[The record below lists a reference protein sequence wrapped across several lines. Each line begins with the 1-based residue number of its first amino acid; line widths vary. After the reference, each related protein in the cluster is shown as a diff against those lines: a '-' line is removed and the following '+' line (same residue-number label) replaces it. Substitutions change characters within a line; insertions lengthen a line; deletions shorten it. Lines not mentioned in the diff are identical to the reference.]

1 MRTGI
6 ALHLAA
12 LAHADRLLEATV
24 REAAMSSPEW
34 WEAHHQ
40 LAKLKPG
47 TSWFGPIGR
56 AIARDIAKRHY
67 SRSCA
72 LGDAVV
78 LGSGYSKTPYWL
90 ARTGAFRRVYG
101 VDSSPSSILA
111 MRRYAKALDHGGRGW
126 DIVRYVRADVTRPG
140 QFRRNVSLVLDEGV
154 LDVLQAGPG
163 IDPAARSA
171 ARQVMEEYLER
182 TAGLVRPGGALIVVG
197 YAGDP
202 SVVNQTTLELS
213 CWTRIGG
220 FLRLDALDADPRHA
234 CSPWGPGAYV
244 LTRRRVAD
252 DRVEIV

>member
-1 MRTGI
+1 MRAGI
-6 ALHLAA
+6 ALYLA
-12 LAHADRLLEATV
+12 LASADRLLEATV

-40 LAKLKPG
+40 LAKLRPG

-56 AIARDIAKRHY
+56 AIARDIAKRY
-67 SRSCA
+67 GRSCA

-126 DIVRYVRADVTRPG
+126 DIVRYVRADLTRPG
-140 QFRRNVSLVLDEGV
+140 QFRSDASLVLDEGV

-163 IDPAARSA
+163 IDAAARSA

-202 SVVNQTTLELS
+202 SIVNQSTLELS
-213 CWTRIGG
+213 CWTRHGG
-220 FLRLDALDADPRHA
+220 FLGLDALGADPRRA

-244 LTRRRVAD
+244 LTRTSNL
-252 DRVEIV
+252 IS

>member
-1 MRTGI
+1 
-6 ALHLAA
+6 
-12 LAHADRLLEATV
+12 
-24 REAAMSSPEW
+24 MSSPEW

-56 AIARDIAKRHY
+56 AVARDIAKRRY

-72 LGDAVV
+72 LGDAMV

-101 VDSSPSSILA
+101 IDSSISAVRA
-111 MRRYAKALDHGGRGW
+111 MSRYAKALDHGGRGGW
-126 DIVRYVRADVTRPG
+126 DIVRYVKADVTRPG
-140 QFRRNVSLVLDEGV
+140 QFRSNASLVLDEGV

-171 ARQVMEEYLER
+171 ARQVMDEYLER
-182 TAGLVRPGGALIVVG
+182 ALELVRPGGAFVVVG

-202 SVVNQTTLELS
+202 SIVNQSTLELS
-213 CWTRIGG
+213 CWTRAGG
-220 FLRLDALDADPRHA
+220 FLGLDALGADPRRA

-244 LTRRRVAD
+244 LHSRGPQPP
-252 DRVEIV
+252 

>member
-1 MRTGI
+1 MKRI
-6 ALHLAA
+6 ALLCCCVA
-12 LAHADRLLEATV
+12 ADRLLEATV

-56 AIARDIAKRHY
+56 AIARDIAKKY
-67 SRSCA
+67 TRSCA

-78 LGSGYSKTPYWL
+78 LGSGFSKTPYWL

-101 VDSSPSSILA
+101 IDSSISAVRA
-111 MRRYAKALDHGGRGW
+111 MSRYAKALDHGGRGW

-140 QFRRNVSLVLDEGV
+140 QFRRDASLVLDEGV

-182 TAGLVRPGGALIVVG
+182 ALDLVRPGGALVVVG

-220 FLRLDALDADPRHA
+220 FLRLDALDADPRRA

-244 LTRRRVAD
+244 LSRHV
-252 DRVEIV
+252 

>member
-1 MRTGI
+1 MRAGI
-6 ALHLAA
+6 ALYLAA
-12 LAHADRLLEATV
+12 GLASADRLLEATV

-56 AIARDIAKRHY
+56 AIARDIANHHY
-67 SRSCA
+67 TRSCA

-78 LGSGYSKTPYWL
+78 LGSGFSKTPYWL

-101 VDSSPSSILA
+101 IDSSISAVRA
-111 MRRYAKALDHGGRGW
+111 MSRYAKALDHGARGGW
-126 DIVRYVRADVTRPG
+126 DIVRYVKADVTRPG
-140 QFRRNVSLVLDEGV
+140 QFRRDASLVLDEGV

-171 ARQVMEEYLER
+171 ARQVMDAYVER
-182 TAGLVRPGGALIVVG
+182 AAGLVRPGGALIVVG
-197 YAGDP
+197 YAGNP
-202 SVVNQTTLELS
+202 AVVNQTTLELS
-213 CWTRIGG
+213 CWTRTGG
-220 FLRLDALDADPRHA
+220 FLGLDALGDPRRS

-244 LTRRRVAD
+244 LTRLV
-252 DRVEIV
+252 

>member
-1 MRTGI
+1 MRAGI
-6 ALHLAA
+6 ALYLAA
-12 LAHADRLLEATV
+12 GLASADRLLEATV

-56 AIARDIAKRHY
+56 AIARDIANHHY
-67 SRSCA
+67 TRSCA

-78 LGSGYSKTPYWL
+78 LGSGFSKTPYWL

-101 VDSSPSSILA
+101 IDSSISAVRA
-111 MRRYAKALDHGGRGW
+111 MSRYAKALDHGGRGW
-126 DIVRYVRADVTRPG
+126 DIVRYVRADLTRRA
-140 QFRRNVSLVLDEGV
+140 QFRSNASLVVDEGV

-163 IDPAARSA
+163 IDPTARSS
-171 ARQVMEEYLER
+171 ARQVMDEYLVR
-182 TAGLVRPGGALIVVG
+182 ASGLIRPGGALVVVG

-202 SVVNQTTLELS
+202 SVVNRTTLELS
-213 CWTRIGG
+213 CWTRRG
-220 FLRLDALDADPRHA
+220 FLGLDALGADPRRA

-244 LTRRRVAD
+244 LTRLV
-252 DRVEIV
+252 

>member
-40 LAKLKPG
+40 LAKLRPG

-56 AIARDIAKRHY
+56 AIARDIAKRYY

-78 LGSGYSKTPYWL
+78 LGSGFSKTPYWL

-101 VDSSPSSILA
+101 IDSSISAVRA
-111 MRRYAKALDHGGRGW
+111 MSRYAKALDHGGRGW

-140 QFRRNVSLVLDEGV
+140 HFRSDASLVLDEGV
-154 LDVLQAGPG
+154 LDILQAGPSV
-163 IDPAARSA
+163 D
-171 ARQVMEEYLER
+171 ARQVMDEYVER
-182 TAGLVRPGGALIVVG
+182 AAGLVRRGGALIVVG
-197 YAGDP
+197 YAGNP
-202 SVVNQTTLELS
+202 AVVNQSTLGDLS
-213 CWTRIGG
+213 CWTRSGG
-220 FLRLDALDADPRHA
+220 FLGLDALGADPRRA

-252 DRVEIV
+252 GRVEIV

>member
-1 MRTGI
+1 MRAGI
-6 ALHLAA
+6 ALHLVV

-47 TSWFGPIGR
+47 TSWFGPIGS
-56 AIARDIAKRHY
+56 AIARDIAKRY
-67 SRSCA
+67 GRSCA

-78 LGSGYSKTPYWL
+78 LGSGFSKTPYWL

-101 VDSSPSSILA
+101 IDSSISALRA
-111 MRRYAKALDHGGRGW
+111 MSRYAKALDHGGRGW
-126 DIVRYVRADVTRPG
+126 DIVRYVRADLTRPG
-140 QFRRNVSLVLDEGV
+140 QFRRDASLVLDEGV

-171 ARQVMEEYLER
+171 ARQVMEAYLER
-182 TAGLVRPGGALIVVG
+182 ALDLVRPGGALVVVG

-202 SVVNQTTLELS
+202 SIVNQSTLELS
-213 CWTRIGG
+213 CWTRSG
-220 FLRLDALDADPRHA
+220 FLGLDALGADPRRA

-252 DRVEIV
+252 DCVEIV

>member
-1 MRTGI
+1 
-6 ALHLAA
+6 
-12 LAHADRLLEATV
+12 
-24 REAAMSSPEW
+24 MS
-34 WEAHHQ
+34 
-40 LAKLKPG
+40 
-47 TSWFGPIGR
+47 R
-56 AIARDIAKRHY
+56 AIAQDIAKNY
-67 SRSCA
+67 TRSCA

-126 DIVRYVRADVTRPG
+126 DLVRYVRADLTRQG
-140 QFRRNVSLVLDEGV
+140 QFRRDASLVLDEGV

-171 ARQVMEEYLER
+171 AIQVMDEYLER
-182 TAGLVRPGGALIVVG
+182 VLELVRPGGTFVVVG

-213 CWTRIGG
+213 CWTRTGG
-220 FLRLDALDADPRHA
+220 FLGLDALGDPRRA

-244 LTRRRVAD
+244 LTRLV
-252 DRVEIV
+252 

>member
-1 MRTGI
+1 MRAGI
-6 ALHLAA
+6 ALYLA
-12 LAHADRLLEATV
+12 LASADRLLEATV

-40 LAKLKPG
+40 LAKLQPG

-56 AIARDIAKRHY
+56 AIARDIAKRY
-67 SRSCA
+67 GRTCA
-72 LGDAVV
+72 PGDAVV
-78 LGSGYSKTPYWL
+78 LGSGFSKTPYWL

-101 VDSSPSSILA
+101 IDSSISAVRA
-111 MRRYAKALDHGGRGW
+111 MSRYAKALDHGGRGW

-140 QFRRNVSLVLDEGV
+140 QFRRDASLVLDEGV

-182 TAGLVRPGGALIVVG
+182 ASGLIRPGGTFVVVG

-202 SVVNQTTLELS
+202 TVVNQSTLDLS
-213 CWTRIGG
+213 CWTRSGG
-220 FLRLDALDADPRHA
+220 FLGLDALGDQRRA
-234 CSPWGPGAYV
+234 C
-244 LTRRRVAD
+244 
-252 DRVEIV
+252 

>member
-1 MRTGI
+1 MCPGI
-6 ALHLAA
+6 ALYLAVR
-12 LAHADRLLEATV
+12 LASADRLLEATV

-56 AIARDIAKRHY
+56 TIARDIARRY
-67 SRSCA
+67 GRSCA

-78 LGSGYSKTPYWL
+78 LGSGFSKTPYWL

-101 VDSSPSSILA
+101 IDSSIAAVRA
-111 MRRYAKALDHGGRGW
+111 MSRYAKSLDHGGRGW
-126 DIVRYVRADVTRPG
+126 VIVRYVKADVTRPG
-140 QFRRNVSLVLDEGV
+140 QFRRNASLVLDEGV

-182 TAGLVRPGGALIVVG
+182 ALELVRPGGAFVVVG

-213 CWTRIGG
+213 CWTRGGG
-220 FLRLDALDADPRHA
+220 FLGLDALGADPRRA

-244 LTRRRVAD
+244 LHSRGPQPP
-252 DRVEIV
+252 